1 MVTSMYVAMANSL
14 KQNDQAENGPAE
26 AGHADEA
33 TEENK
38 PAEGHATEEPQ
49 IPQPADEGTPQA
61 QGPTPM
67 FPNAMGFNMGPS
79 AFPNMAWNNASGDF
93 NPMAQFMANGM
104 FNFPNPMGRSLLI
117 CLSKHPNTDMMT
129 SAMSGM
135 GMDPMAANQGMLG
148 GYGMNMNG
156 MNSGM
161 NMGMNFDASQGMYGG
176 WDGSQNNMWNG
187 GQDKF
192 NPNAFANGMGPQ
204 YEGPSGFGG
213 YNMSQPNGVHAQ
225 MQQQQFPSQDFQ
237 NGYYGPGYGRS
248 NFRGRGR
255 GFVPGGR
262 GRGGFVGHM
271 QANYPSNTNYAAF
284 QTPNSSDF
292 DQDTTGQSQEGG
304 PAGTGISQDDSSATE
319 RRSDEAQSAS
329 GDGQLKADQAP
340 SNEAVSSQ
348 EASEDAA
355 AQATSADRPTADGNT
370 GEEEPQL
377 RGIPTIDSLDQ
388 SNHYQM
394 MPNASMGMPGHFGM
408 GYGRGYMRGQ
418 FPGGRGGGF
427 GGAPFMGGP
436 NMQQEPRGQGV
447 EGAPAAPRA
456 MREGLPNTSILRQ
469 RNYFAQGRPSGAS
482 LRSEQR

>member
-1 MVTSMYVAMANSL
+1 MI
-14 KQNDQAENGPAE
+14 
-26 AGHADEA
+26 
-33 TEENK
+33 
-38 PAEGHATEEPQ
+38 
-49 IPQPADEGTPQA
+49 IP
-61 QGPTPM
+61 
-67 FPNAMGFNMGPS
+67 
-79 AFPNMAWNNASGDF
+79 
-93 NPMAQFMANGM
+93 
-104 FNFPNPMGRSLLI
+104 
-117 CLSKHPNTDMMT
+117 
-129 SAMSGM
+129 AMSGM

-204 YEGPSGFGG
+204 YGGPSGFGG

-237 NGYYGPGYGRS
+237 NGYYGPGYGRG

-262 GRGGFVGHM
+262 GRGGFAGHM
-271 QANYPSNTNYAAF
+271 HPNYPNNANYAASLP
-284 QTPNSSDF
+284 PNSSDF
-292 DQDTTGQSQEGG
+292 DQDTTGQSQEV
-304 PAGTGISQDDSSATE
+304 GTAGISQDDSSATE
-319 RRSDEAQSAS
+319 RRADDTQVAS
-329 GDGQLKADQAP
+329 GDGQIKPGQEP
-340 SNEAVSSQ
+340 SNEAASSQ
-348 EASEDAA
+348 EASGDTAA
-355 AQATSADRPTADGNT
+355 EAEAISADRPAADGST
-370 GEEEPQL
+370 GEEETQL

-394 MPNASMGMPGHFGM
+394 MPNASMGMPGHMGM

-418 FPGGRGGGF
+418 FSGGRGGGF
-427 GGAPFMGGP
+427 GGAHFMGGP

-456 MREGLPNTSILRQ
+456 MREGLPNTSVLRQ